1 MEKMEKL
8 ERKLMPFAWRR
19 LSQRFPLTKELL
31 ERYREQVDWAYV
43 SQNRNIVW
51 NTSMF
56 EKFKDDIDWHLLS
69 KKGDDQV
76 VTFEHLERF
85 KAYWDWASLSGNENV
100 SWTYELLDRFADK
113 WDWENIVNN
122 WGMDDLFSMEF
133 VERFQVHIP
142 FSLLDESRLGDV
154 VVEKLTEELEGQMA
168 EEAGEK

>member
-1 MEKMEKL
+1 
-8 ERKLMPFAWRR
+8 MPFAWRR
-19 LSQRFPLTKELL
+19 LSQRFPWTKELL

-122 WGMDDLFSMEF
+122 WAWMICFPWSLWNASRCIYLFHYYGLVF
-133 VERFQVHIP
+133 LV
-142 FSLLDESRLGDV
+142 
-154 VVEKLTEELEGQMA
+154 
-168 EEAGEK
+168 